1 MFAVYGTEANSI
13 DVSKKVKELYEA
25 ATSHP
30 VSIAA
35 TNANFGDP
43 VVGSAKRLDV
53 YVRLPSERFKE
64 ITCNE
69 GFLSGP
75 NSIPGDAY

>member
-13 DVSKKVKELYEA
+13 DVSKKVYELYKA

-35 TNANFGDP
+35 STANFGDP
-43 VVGSAKRLDV
+43 V
-53 YVRLPSERFKE
+53 
-64 ITCNE
+64 
-69 GFLSGP
+69 SG
-75 NSIPGDAY
+75 